1 MRCFEND
8 VLLEVILRYYKL
20 IRPASSA
27 SIVSSTK
34 SIESLGG
41 VFTIKSLTVRPRLY
55 LDNEAT
61 MQSLYLP
68 ADHWLSFWLLYAS
81 RCARSSGFWVVRLR
95 DIRANK
101 VHLGGAATAYL
112 VVCFG

>member
-1 MRCFEND
+1 MPCFQNY
-8 VLLEVILRYYKL
+8 VLFEVILRYYKL

-27 SIVSSTK
+27 SIISSTK

-61 MQSLYLP
+61 KQSLYLP
-68 ADHWLSFWLLYAS
+68 ADLPPLALFLVTLRVSVCTLL
-81 RCARSSGFWVVRLR
+81 RF
-95 DIRANK
+95 
-101 VHLGGAATAYL
+101 LGGASPGYP
-112 VVCFG
+112 C